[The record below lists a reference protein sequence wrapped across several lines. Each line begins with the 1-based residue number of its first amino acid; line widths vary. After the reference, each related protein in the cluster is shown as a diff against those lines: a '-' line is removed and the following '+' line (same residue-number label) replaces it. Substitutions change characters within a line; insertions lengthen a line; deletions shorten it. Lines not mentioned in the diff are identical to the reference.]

1 MKESLIWAIVLVAIG
16 CLIIPHSFANA
27 WQFAA
32 VGDVTDKNVASKM
45 KATAAEIHIL
55 LGDYYGKEKTV
66 LPAFLETGVTN
77 LDACGNHDD
86 CKKVLKYDGMKFSG
100 YPIGF
105 SHKNI
110 GFLILN
116 TEDSIS
122 KQKTK
127 AEVILKSFQNNS
139 SIDSIII
146 AQHKPA
152 ITGPQE
158 HHKETE
164 AKGYREQ
171 FVIWKQQ
178 FPKFQIAIAGHNHNY
193 LVCKP
198 TNPKII
204 AITDGT
210 GGRTPYP
217 LGATM
222 DDGCGQ
228 GLSGKQYNGFTLF
241 TVTNEGVQFNHINVK

>member
-1 MKESLIWAIVLVAIG
+1 MNLFIIIV
-16 CLIIPHSFANA
+16 CLGFFFIPLTIMTAQS
-27 WQFAA
+27 WMFAA
-32 VGDVTDKNVASKM
+32 VGDVTDKNVATKM
-45 KATAAEIHIL
+45 KATAAEVHIL

-178 FPKFQIAIAGHNHNY
+178 YPKFQMAIFGHNHNY

-217 LGATM
+217 LGTTM

-241 TVTNEGVQFNHINVK
+241 NVTNEGIQFKHINVK